1 MTGHIAI
8 LFLHDLAIAFKNKT
22 FILLLCIP
30 LFVYGLTTIADDKES
45 SASVIALA
53 VADKALPDPGIL
65 AALRSVPEVFSLR
78 VLDSADE
85 GRALLKNGEIDGFV
99 TADLSNPGRVG
110 LLVLKNDGAVPLAI
124 NHAFLNLQLASAGA
138 GPGWISDITALQ
150 NVPAETQAL
159 PTWILM
165 VVLLVALF
173 VLPAQVAEEK
183 EKHWLSGLL
192 QTPMTGFEWIVAKLL
207 FTSVLLFFGVIL
219 LQLLGGRFSL
229 PWTYYFTL
237 LLGGFCF
244 NSIGLA
250 LGLSCRNQ
258 ATARTFGVILY
269 LPLLVPAAL
278 SDASARFMEIAK
290 WSPSFALY
298 GPLQS
303 VILYPD
309 ASAVFPVSWLV
320 LIGLGSAACAISFAL
335 IRIRHLMH

>member
-30 LFVYGLTTIADDKES
+30 LFVFGLTTFADDKDA

-53 VADKALPDPGIL
+53 VAESASPDPGII
-65 AALRSVPEVFSLR
+65 AALRSVPEVFSVR
-78 VLDSADE
+78 VLKSADE
-85 GRALLKNGEIDGFV
+85 GRALLKKGKIDGFL
-99 TADLSNPGRVG
+99 TADETDPSRVG
-110 LLVLKNDGAVPLAI
+110 LLVLKNNGTVPLAI
-124 NHAFLNLQLASAGA
+124 SHAFLNLQLASAGA
-138 GPGWISDITALQ
+138 GAVWISDISALQ
-150 NVPAETQAL
+150 TVSAETQAL

-192 QTPMTGFEWIVAKLL
+192 QTPMTGLEWIAAKLL
-207 FTSVLLFFGVIL
+207 FTMVLMLFGVML
-219 LQLLGGRFSL
+219 LQLLGGQFSL
-229 PWTYYFTL
+229 PWTYYLTL

-244 NSIGLA
+244 NSVGLA

-303 VILYPD
+303 AILYPGT
-309 ASAVFPVSWLV
+309 AAFFPVSWLV
-320 LIGLGSAACAISFAL
+320 LVGLGSAACAICFVL